1 MLPGHARVMLRSLW
15 HYAWFECK
23 GPDMQVFIYQPPSL
37 PWLDIRYADEHIVI
51 INKPS
56 GLLSN
61 PGIAAHTHDCALTR
75 LQQMYAEV
83 HLVHRLDCDTSG
95 VMVFARSKAAEIHL
109 KKQFEGR
116 DMQKTYVA
124 LVQGDVQT
132 ASGEINAPL
141 LADPE
146 QRPLQK
152 VAAAGKKALTY
163 FEVLEHSAQRSR
175 LLLKPVTGRTHQL
188 RVHLQYIGH
197 TILGDNFYGDA
208 ACRAAAPRLCL
219 HAQSLTLQHPH
230 TAARLTFSVHA
241 DF

>member
-1 MLPGHARVMLRSLW
+1 
-15 HYAWFECK
+15 
-23 GPDMQVFIYQPPSL
+23 MQVFIYQPPSL
-37 PWLDIRYADEHIVI
+37 PWLDIRYADAHIVI

-75 LQQMYAEV
+75 LQQMYGEV

-95 VMVFARSKAAEIHL
+95 IMVFARNKAAEIHL

-116 DMQKTYVA
+116 DTQKTYVA

-132 ASGEINAPL
+132 PQGEINAPL
-141 LADPE
+141 AADKNN
-146 QRPLQK
+146 RPLQRVDASGK
-152 VAAAGKKALTY
+152 AARTFY
-163 FEVLEHSAQRSR
+163 EVLAHNAQHSR

-188 RVHLQYIGH
+188 RVHMQHIGH
-197 TILGDNFYGDA
+197 TILGDSFYGDA
-208 ACRAAAPRLCL
+208 ACQGAAPRLCL
-219 HAQSLTLQHPH
+219 HAQSLSFQHPASGKKLCLSS
-230 TAARLTFSVHA
+230 TP

>member
-1 MLPGHARVMLRSLW
+1 
-15 HYAWFECK
+15 
-23 GPDMQVFIYQPPSL
+23 MQVFIYHPPSL
-37 PWLDIRYADEHIVI
+37 PWLDIRYVDEHIVI

-95 VMVFARSKAAEIHL
+95 VMVFARSKMAEIHL

-124 LVQGDVQT
+124 LVQGDVQN
-132 ASGEINAPL
+132 SRGEINAPL
-141 LADPE
+141 LADP
-146 QRPLQK
+146 QRRPLQK
-152 VAAAGKKALTY
+152 VDASGKKAQTY
-163 FEVLEHSAQRSR
+163 YEVLEHSARHSR

-188 RVHLQYIGH
+188 RVHLQHIGH

-208 ACRAAAPRLCL
+208 DCQAAAPRLCL
-219 HAQSLTLQHPH
+219 HAQSLAFTHPH
-230 TAARLTFSVHA
+230 SAIHMLFTVDA

>member
-1 MLPGHARVMLRSLW
+1 
-15 HYAWFECK
+15 
-23 GPDMQVFIYQPPSL
+23 MQVFIYQPPSL
-37 PWLDIRYADEHIVI
+37 PWLDIRYVDEHIVI

-75 LQQMYAEV
+75 LQQMYGEV

-95 VMVFARSKAAEIHL
+95 VMVFARHKSAEIHL

-116 DMQKTYVA
+116 DTQKTYVA

-132 ASGEINAPL
+132 AEGKIDAPL
-141 LADPE
+141 LADKTH
-146 QRPLQK
+146 RPLQK
-152 VAAAGKKALTY
+152 VDAAGKHALTY
-163 FEVLEHSAQRSR
+163 FQVLEHNTTHSR

-188 RVHLQYIGH
+188 RVHLQHIGH
-197 TILGDNFYGDA
+197 TICGDTFYGDA
-208 ACRAAAPRLCL
+208 ACQAASPRLCL
-219 HAQSLTLQHPH
+219 HAQSLAFVHPH
-230 TAARLTFSVHA
+230 SATHVLFTVDA